1 MAWFKVDDG
10 FHSNRKVLSIP
21 RAQRLAA
28 VGLWTLAGSWS
39 AQQELDGFV
48 PDYMV
53 AEWGGTPR
61 LVEALVTAGLW
72 VRVPEGTE
80 FPKWAE
86 YQPTRADLEAA
97 RAREAERK
105 RRYRKAMS
113 GRSPVGVPVGQT
125 EGHQRESEYPV
136 PTRPDPTPI
145 DIDYV
150 PASVTQVDARA
161 HQIDPEVIEWATSAG
176 IRDIAA
182 LQRLVEQHLGC
193 VVDAA
198 TLIDVVSTVCKQA
211 RAHVID
217 VDAYFATAVRQ
228 TPHTVF
234 AALGISR
241 SDADAALAAVAAQ
254 LAGGGLR

>member
-136 PTRPDPTPI
+136 PSRPDPTQI
-145 DIDYV
+145 DITNV
-150 PASVTQVDARA
+150 SASLTLVDARA
-161 HQIDPEVIEWATSAG
+161 NEIDEEVSSWAKAAG
-176 IRDIAA
+176 IRDFVNLRRIVAGELGVSPDDAA
-182 LQRLVEQHLGC
+182 LI
-193 VVDAA
+193 DA
-198 TLIDVVSTVCKQA
+198 VKSVCRQA
-211 RAHVID
+211 KAPVLD
-217 VDAYFATAVRQ
+217 VDGYFVAAVRR
-228 TPHTVF
+228 TPHTVY
-234 AALGISR
+234 AALGLSE
-241 SDADAALAAVAAQ
+241 ADAVEARAAVAEL
-254 LAGGGLR
+254 LARGGA